1 MVRLAILREKKKKD
15 KKTSYQLLKDIPK
28 NNLLEET
35 AKVDK
40 LLCKFRTYSI
50 AKTNALFYA
59 GAVVVTN
66 RLGFKD

>member
-40 LLCKFRTYSI
+40 LLCKFRTHSI

-66 RLGFKD
+66 RLGCKD